1 LNWEWGLFFF
11 HSKYSFFSK
20 EDNLQWK
27 HPTHNLISWYLGNS
41 LEVDNVMTSWFQD
54 LKFYHLWRCDK

>member
-1 LNWEWGLFFF
+1 LRVGPLLLPLQIFI
-11 HSKYSFFSK
+11 FSK